1 VTASVVVMN
10 SGALAMATDSAVTVP
25 YGSGMKH
32 YQGASKL
39 VSCHADAPVAVL
51 WHGSPDYLGIPW
63 EVIIKDF
70 RHRDKTKRARITD
83 YADAFFQHLD
93 SEWHTST
100 WKGKAPAASVLAVDL
115 LEHAEKSLARAPTDR
130 SAAIERS
137 LSEWRKSRQPR
148 RKLLTDATARK
159 KGLLEWLDG
168 ELDGIEARTGTLEPD
183 LRKRLRDAAVSGW
196 SHISRRE
203 PLHTGLVFAGFGE
216 QDRLPTMCSYL
227 VGVPAES
234 KPRRAKG
241 NNIAISQDVP
251 AAIVP
256 FAQNDQVRLFMEGLH
271 PTLRGFIDEMMVEL
285 GERLGGD
292 DPFVGRMGRLLG
304 DHIDDHGRP
313 VVDAVRF
320 LPKADLA
327 EFARTLIGFT
337 AFRLRMSMAAEVVGE
352 PIDVAVVSRAEGVV
366 WVHRNQYFPPQL
378 NPQFFRR
385 YGGIMRADEAN

>member
-70 RHRDKTKRARITD
+70 RRRDRTKRARITD

-93 SEWHTST
+93 SEWHMPTK
-100 WKGKAPAASVLAVDL
+100 KGKPPAASALALDL
-115 LEHAEKSLARAPTDR
+115 LEAAEKALARPGVEKA
-130 SAAIERS
+130 AAIERS
-137 LSEWRKSRQPR
+137 VTEWRESRPRQHQLLSDAAAR
-148 RKLLTDATARK
+148 RK
-159 KGLLEWLDG
+159 GMMNWLDAA
-168 ELDGIEARTGTLEPD
+168 LDEIEARTGKLEPA
-183 LRKRLRDAAVSGW
+183 LRKELRDAAVSGW
-196 SHISRRE
+196 SHISPGE

-227 VGVPAES
+227 VGVPVES
-234 KPRRAKG
+234 KTRRVKG
-241 NNIAISQDVP
+241 NYIAISQDVT

-256 FAQNDQVRLFMEGLH
+256 FAQDDQMRLFMEGLH
-271 PTLRGFIDEMMVEL
+271 PTLGEFIDEMMVEI
-285 GERLGGD
+285 GKKLGGD
-292 DPFVGRMGRLLG
+292 DPFVRRMARLLG
-304 DHIDDHGRP
+304 DHINDHGRP

-337 AFRLRMSMAAEVVGE
+337 AFRLRMSMAPEVVGE
-352 PIDVAVVSRAEGVV
+352 PIDVVVVTRSEGVI
-366 WVHRNQYFPPQL
+366 WVHRNLYFPPQL

-385 YGGIMRADEAN
+385 YGGIMRADEAD